1 MPIALP
7 YPAPLITRINMDKHS
22 FHARPM
28 PAAMPLPKRRRTIL
42 SDVEM
47 TDVQTLRLQSLPHE
61 ALKQILHHL
70 QPSPATPD
78 SLRTYYSLRTLC
90 VALRDAFDAQVTCIH
105 LSNANPFF
113 ISNVLPRFRYLSRLS
128 IPVAAAQAR
137 LIPEYDLF
145 FRRSGTR
152 IQSIV
157 YTSDGSD
164 GALPALVANAIAK
177 TVESVSTT
185 CAPLLQALAAHAP
198 PIHTLELLMNEMDPR
213 LFTSFAC
220 LSHVRLLYR
229 DTGMFAGMQLVS
241 SLRQCRNLQTVE
253 LRVHGV
259 STREVEFLGEV
270 PRLRKLSLFGCV
282 VEGEKRIDAVG
293 QCHELEEL
301 QLEWMHGLNGMDMR
315 VVARGLGGR
324 LRQLRIWN
332 CEEVDDAG
340 LEAVARWCGM
350 VEVEVRFVREQ
361 FSARVLSLFGERI
374 SWGSYAM

>member
-1 MPIALP
+1 
-7 YPAPLITRINMDKHS
+7 
-22 FHARPM
+22 M
-28 PAAMPLPKRRRTIL
+28 PAAVPLPKRRRTII
-42 SDVEM
+42 SDIEM
-47 TDVQTLRLQSLPHE
+47 TDVPSLRLQSLPHE
-61 ALKQILHHL
+61 ALKHILHHL
-70 QPSPATPD
+70 QPYPATPD

-105 LSNANPFF
+105 LSHANPFF

-137 LIPEYDLF
+137 LISDYDAF
-145 FRRSGTR
+145 FNRSAATIR
-152 IQSIV
+152 SIV

-164 GALPALVANAIAK
+164 APLPALVASATAN

-185 CAPLLQALAAHAP
+185 CAPLLQALATHAP
-198 PIHTLELLMNEMDPR
+198 PIHTLELLMNDMDAT
-213 LFTSFAC
+213 LFASFAC

-229 DTGMFAGMQLVS
+229 DAATFEGMQLVN

-259 STREVEFLGEV
+259 STRQLLFLGDV

-282 VEGEKRIDAVG
+282 VEGEKRMDAVG
-293 QCHELEEL
+293 QCHQLEEL
-301 QLEWMHGLNGMDMR
+301 QLEWMRGLNGMDMR
-315 VVARGLGGR
+315 VVARGLGRR

-340 LEAVARWCGM
+340 LEAVANWCGRA
-350 VEVEVRFVREQ
+350 EVELRFVREQ
-361 FSARVLSLFGERI
+361 FSARVLTMFGDRI
-374 SWGSYAM
+374 SWGSYAL